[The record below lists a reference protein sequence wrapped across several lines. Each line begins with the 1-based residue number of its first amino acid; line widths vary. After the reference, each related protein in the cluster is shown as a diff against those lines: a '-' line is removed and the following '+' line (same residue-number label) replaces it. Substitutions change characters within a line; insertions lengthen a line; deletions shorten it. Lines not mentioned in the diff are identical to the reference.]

1 MTALD
6 KKENKTRNKA
16 RTNRALCCRRTNK
29 KGIGIQWRLMGYL
42 SVFVAFSI
50 LVLWVFQIWML
61 VPFYEN
67 IKKREMQQ
75 TSDILC
81 AVLGNE
87 QTLEE
92 PDLLTLKDS
101 VWNCAEEYSM
111 CITVWRVEDGRARY
125 VTKADVSDN
134 CIIHKVSG
142 GRQFGELYRYA
153 KEKGGVYACKVK
165 FHKDGMIW
173 MDEENNVHTPD
184 DSDPNQWDES
194 GAESSESDVF
204 PGNNED
210 VSAIHMRLTQGADG
224 KEYIILLDSE
234 LSPVSATVS
243 TLKAQFYMIAAL
255 LLGAALLLAYLMSR
269 RISRPLVRMSE
280 TARGLAKGKY
290 DVRFSG
296 HGYRETRELA
306 QTLNFAAEELSK
318 IDRLQKE
325 LIANISH
332 DLRTPLTMIKGY
344 GEVMRDLPGENT
356 PENVQVIID
365 EATHLSELVNDLL
378 DLSRLQSGMRTPER
392 AVFDL
397 TETTRAVLHR
407 YDKLT
412 HHGGY
417 HISFEAGKNVLVDA
431 DRVMILQVI
440 YNLINNAINYC
451 GEDKVVEVV
460 QSVESDGTVRLSVR
474 DHGAGIAES
483 ELPHIWDRYYK
494 VDRVHRI
501 AMIGTGLGLSIA
513 KGVLEAHGAD
523 YGVNSTQG
531 EGAEFWFVLPVAEP
545 IEWNEHELTKEE

>member
-1 MTALD
+1 MRRRHSTGQHADTRGVVRDEKSKKQACGNRFGVQRMLTVSLAVFTGFVLLVLGIFQIGLLDTFYHSVRDRSMEIAARQIEQALAD
-6 KKENKTRNKA
+6 GDDVTDTVYALAESH
-16 RTNRALCCRRTNK
+16 ALCVLLFRVD
-29 KGIGIQWRLMGYL
+29 GE
-42 SVFVAFSI
+42 VA
-50 LVLWVFQIWML
+50 V
-61 VPFYEN
+61 
-67 IKKREMQQ
+67 
-75 TSDILC
+75 
-81 AVLGNE
+81 AVA
-87 QTLEE
+87 
-92 PDLLTLKDS
+92 S
-101 VWNCAEEYSM
+101 AE
-111 CITVWRVEDGRARY
+111 
-125 VTKADVSDN
+125 VSND
-134 CIIHKVSG
+134 CIIHHTSGDYISELYANAIEHGGSYRTTLHMQLDDHFPRG
-142 GRQFGELYRYA
+142 GRTPQ
-153 KEKGGVYACKVK
+153 GGLSQS
-165 FHKDGMIW
+165 
-173 MDEENNVHTPD
+173 P
-184 DSDPNQWDES
+184 
-194 GAESSESDVF
+194 
-204 PGNNED
+204 
-210 VSAIHMRLTQGADG
+210 VSALMIKIVQGADG
-224 KEYIILLDSE
+224 KAYVILLDAE
-234 LSPVSATVS
+234 LTPLNATIN
-243 TLKAQFYMIAAL
+243 TLRTQFIWIAL
-255 LLGAALLLAYLMSR
+255 LLFFGVLVLAYVLSR
-269 RISRPLVRMSE
+269 VISRPIVRMNE
-280 TARGLAKGKY
+280 AAKLLAKGHY
-290 DVRFSG
+290 DAHFSG
-296 HGYRETRELA
+296 DGYLETRELA
-306 QTLNFAAEELSK
+306 QTLNYAAGELSRV
-318 IDRLQKE
+318 DGLQKE

-397 TETTRAVLHR
+397 TETARAVLHR

-417 HISFEAGKNVLVDA
+417 HISFEAEKNVSVDA